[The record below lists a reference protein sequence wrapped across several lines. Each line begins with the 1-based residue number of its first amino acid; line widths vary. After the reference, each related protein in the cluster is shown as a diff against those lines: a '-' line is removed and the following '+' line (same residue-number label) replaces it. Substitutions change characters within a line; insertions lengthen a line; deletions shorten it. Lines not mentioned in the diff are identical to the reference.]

1 MRLNDE
7 PSDPTTTEQSLVMMR
22 MEWPA
27 LSAAA
32 STLATF
38 ATKLFASELDTVVIN
53 CQEDSKEET
62 VSQLKRLREEHP
74 NMPHRKWKAFMRRHQ
89 LAKFPVCFLDVPVPR
104 RKSCPCQKHGPDELQ
119 VAVQRYNAGDA
130 KE

>member
-1 MRLNDE
+1 M
-7 PSDPTTTEQSLVMMR
+7 PSARVH
-22 MEWPA
+22 
-27 LSAAA
+27 
-32 STLATF
+32 
-38 ATKLFASELDTVVIN
+38 LDTAVIN

-89 LAKFPVCFLDVPVPR
+89 LAKCPVCFLDVPVPG

>member
-32 STLATF
+32 STMAPF
-38 ATKLFASELDTVVIN
+38 ATKLFASELYKRF
-53 CQEDSKEET
+53 EDGGQVNLSKFEAA
-62 VSQLKRLREEHP
+62 VSKVLESS
-74 NMPHRKWKAFMRRHQ
+74 M
-89 LAKFPVCFLDVPVPR
+89 PR
-104 RKSCPCQKHGPDELQ
+104 RQQARPPIKQVHQVHKARVVAWVKSILVGIF
-119 VAVQRYNAGDA
+119 VAPSILFVKLFDF
-130 KE
+130 